1 MAFPCLPIT
10 AKGRRGDYGEAVAL
24 AAAAGAIRQIVLPT
38 SSAISTPPVRSTAT
52 PATNSVSV
60 VFGIRDACVSRLT
73 PRNRLERRYVP
84 WELHAFT
91 LDRPFC
97 FPRIRLI
104 CAPPREGR
112 AHAPDSHHTD
122 RHHRVWRGPKLS
134 AWLQVRRGR
143 LVRLRYGPDCRG
155 PNAGDHRNAP
165 SGRTGT
171 SAGAGSAAAIS

>member
-1 MAFPCLPIT
+1 
-10 AKGRRGDYGEAVAL
+10 
-24 AAAAGAIRQIVLPT
+24 LPT

-112 AHAPDSHHTD
+112 AHAPDSHTTD
-122 RHHRVWRGPKLS
+122 RHRCVWRGPKLS
-134 AWLQVRRGR
+134 AWLQIRRGW

-155 PNAGDHRNAP
+155 SSSGSGKHGNAP
-165 SGRTGT
+165 SGRASAGTGT
-171 SAGAGSAAAIS
+171 GSAID